1 MLHVILTIQGGNVQ
15 QTIANSENI
24 LVTIIDYD
32 NPSISTGKAD
42 SIVTPQGIAD
52 IITQEQQDIKNL
64 QQEN

>member
-24 LVTIIDYD
+24 LVTVIDYD
-32 NPSISTGKAD
+32 NPSIATGKAD
-42 SIVTPQGIAD
+42 SIVTPEGIAD
-52 IITQEQQDIKNL
+52 IIAREQQEIKNL